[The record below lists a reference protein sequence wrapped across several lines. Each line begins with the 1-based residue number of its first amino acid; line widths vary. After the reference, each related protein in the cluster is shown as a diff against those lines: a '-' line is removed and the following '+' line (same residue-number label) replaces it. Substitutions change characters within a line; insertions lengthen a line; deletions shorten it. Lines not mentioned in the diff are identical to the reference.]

1 MRPVGN
7 QCEEI
12 IKLLAEEIKNEYP
25 EVYALLV
32 LKRYVDDFGKS
43 TQNEEETKKLI
54 QQTTGVLARIKM
66 EIKGWTVAGLDPP
79 EQLTEDGVSVGF
91 AGMTWFPKG
100 DFFKLNIQA
109 LHFGKKK
116 RGKFPPNLKR
126 YDKSLGI
133 SIEEFTPK
141 EITRTNCT
149 SVTARIFDISGLLA
163 PLLLKLKSDLRKLIT
178 FEPSWKLPIPDHQR
192 AIWVNNFKLI
202 EEVRDILYVRCSI
215 PIDAVS
221 QIARVLL
228 LADAADNGIIFAAYI
243 GYLRKCGSWSCDL
256 LFGKGL
262 LAPENWTLPQKELH
276 GLSAISDLKPL
287 LENSKA
293 YTCLGHNFRV
303 NLVYALVSTINMFMF
318 TV

>member
-1 MRPVGN
+1 MINAAFKKLLDKGHIVLLDDLPKELGDKIKAAKPSYTIPFDVAFKEGSVSTPARPVFDASSKTPGGYSLNDLLAKGQPDMVRLVDMVLDWCMGKSALTGDIRQFYNTINLHEDHWQFQKVLLKENLDIDKEIVVAIIKTLIYGVRPVGN
-7 QCEEI
+7 QCEKI

-116 RGKFPPNLKR
+116 RGKFP
-126 YDKSLGI
+126 
-133 SIEEFTPK
+133 
-141 EITRTNCT
+141 
-149 SVTARIFDISGLLA
+149 
-163 PLLLKLKSDLRKLIT
+163 LI
-178 FEPSWKLPIPDHQR
+178 
-192 AIWVNNFKLI
+192 
-202 EEVRDILYVRCSI
+202 
-215 PIDAVS
+215 
-221 QIARVLL
+221 
-228 LADAADNGIIFAAYI
+228 
-243 GYLRKCGSWSCDL
+243 
-256 LFGKGL
+256 
-262 LAPENWTLPQKELH
+262 
-276 GLSAISDLKPL
+276 
-287 LENSKA
+287 
-293 YTCLGHNFRV
+293 
-303 NLVYALVSTINMFMF
+303 
-318 TV
+318 